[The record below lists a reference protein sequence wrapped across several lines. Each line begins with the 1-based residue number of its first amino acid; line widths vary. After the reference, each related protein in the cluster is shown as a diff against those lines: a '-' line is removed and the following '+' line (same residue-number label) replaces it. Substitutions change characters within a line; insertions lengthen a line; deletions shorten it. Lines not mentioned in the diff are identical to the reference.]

1 MIEQNTSLSPR
12 AQNKKGGPCGPPFI
26 LTQRFAH
33 QYLSTT
39 VRNVNSTSVSISAR
53 PSSNIVKMRP
63 PAPGLR
69 AVPSH
74 AAAIARPSPS
84 APPSAAIPTANE
96 PIAGKNQEFP
106 VLWSAAPVAPGAC
119 AMAVATVISV
129 INADSANNFNLIIII
144 LLEVLSTSTPILNAA
159 V

>member
-106 VLWSAAPVAPGAC
+106 VLWSPAPAPVAPGVWAI
-119 AMAVATVISV
+119 AVATVMRVNS
-129 INADSANNFNLIIII
+129 ADSTNSLNLIIIF
-144 LLEVLSTSTPILNAA
+144 LLEV
-159 V
+159 